1 MRLGILTG
9 MVSTEKKALAT
20 SVPGSRSD
28 VVVSESWETSI
39 EKIQIAESLGYEC
52 VVVPESWQLS
62 AMPWLS
68 LIAEHTNKI
77 QIGTSIINSFSRS
90 PAALAQDFA
99 TLEIISEG
107 RMILGIGSSSAAVVE
122 NYHGIPFKKPLRRL
136 KEYTEIF
143 NMLIS
148 GEKLFYE
155 GEIYK
160 LTQGFSL
167 RYDRPRNHVPVWIAS
182 LTPKSLEQSGEIAD
196 GIMPVHWPSSRMYEL
211 KDQMNIGA
219 KKVNRDVNEITV
231 APHSHLFILDG
242 NNDDKIWDEA
252 RKPLEMYI
260 NRMGNFYHEM
270 MTRTGWAKEVAESQ
284 KAFLNKDMDKAI
296 QAISNEMVEEIQVIG
311 TVEQIRDRLQERS
324 KNGAD
329 VQIIYMPKG
338 DPKEAG
344 KLLEKLIS

>member
-20 SVPGSRSD
+20 SVPGSRSN
-28 VVVSESWETSI
+28 VAIAESWQTSI

-62 AMPWLS
+62 AIPWLS

-155 GEIYK
+155 GEIYN

-167 RYDRPRNHVPVWIAS
+167 RYDRPRDHVPVWIAS

-196 GIMPVHWPSSRMYEL
+196 GIMPVHWPSSRMFEL
-211 KDQMNIGA
+211 KEQMNVGA
-219 KKVNRDVNEITV
+219 KKIDRDVNEIVV

-242 NNDDKIWDEA
+242 NNDDEIWDEA

-270 MTRTGWAKEVAESQ
+270 MTRTGWEKEVAESR
-284 KAFLNKDMDKAI
+284 KAFAGKDMDKAI
-296 QAISNEMVEEIQVIG
+296 QAISNDMVEEIQVIG

-338 DPKEAG
+338 EPKEAG

>member
-1 MRLGILTG
+1 

-20 SVPGSRSD
+20 SVPGSRSN
-28 VVVSESWETSI
+28 VAIAESWQTSI

-62 AMPWLS
+62 AIPWLS

-155 GEIYK
+155 GEIYN

-167 RYDRPRNHVPVWIAS
+167 RYDRPRDHVPVWIAS

-196 GIMPVHWPSSRMYEL
+196 GIMPVHWPSSRMFEL
-211 KDQMNIGA
+211 KEQMNVGA
-219 KKVNRDVNEITV
+219 KKIDRDVNEIVV

-242 NNDDKIWDEA
+242 NNDDEIWDEA

-270 MTRTGWAKEVAESQ
+270 MTRTGWEKEVAESR
-284 KAFLNKDMDKAI
+284 KAFAGKDMDKAI
-296 QAISNEMVEEIQVIG
+296 QAISNDMVEEIQVIG

-338 DPKEAG
+338 EPKEAG

>member
-28 VVVSESWETSI
+28 VVMSESWETSI

-62 AMPWLS
+62 AIPWLS

-107 RMILGIGSSSAAVVE
+107 RMILGIGSSSSAVVE

-155 GEIYK
+155 GEIYQ

-167 RYDRPRNHVPVWIAS
+167 RYDRPRDHVPVWIAS

-211 KDQMNIGA
+211 KDQMKIGA
-219 KKVNRDVNEITV
+219 KKINRDVNEITV

-242 NNDDKIWDEA
+242 NNDDAIWDEA

-284 KAFLNKDMDKAI
+284 EAFNNKDMDKAV
-296 QAISNEMVEEIQVIG
+296 QAISNDMVE
-311 TVEQIRDRLQERS
+311 
-324 KNGAD
+324 
-329 VQIIYMPKG
+329 
-338 DPKEAG
+338 
-344 KLLEKLIS
+344 

>member
-62 AMPWLS
+62 AIPWLS

-219 KKVNRDVNEITV
+219 K
-231 APHSHLFILDG
+231 
-242 NNDDKIWDEA
+242 
-252 RKPLEMYI
+252 I
-260 NRMGNFYHEM
+260 N
-270 MTRTGWAKEVAESQ
+270 
-284 KAFLNKDMDKAI
+284 
-296 QAISNEMVEEIQVIG
+296 
-311 TVEQIRDRLQERS
+311 
-324 KNGAD
+324 
-329 VQIIYMPKG
+329 
-338 DPKEAG
+338 
-344 KLLEKLIS
+344 KLSANQ

>member
-20 SVPGSRSD
+20 SMPGTRSD
-28 VVVSESWETSI
+28 VVISENWQTSM
-39 EKIQIAESLGYEC
+39 EKIKIAEDLGYEC

-62 AMPWLS
+62 AIPWLS

-90 PAALAQDFA
+90 PAALAQDYA

-143 NMLIS
+143 NILIS

-155 GEIYK
+155 GEIYN

-167 RYDRPRNHVPVWIAS
+167 RYDRPRDHVPVWIAS

-196 GIMPVHWPSSRMYEL
+196 GIMPVHWPSTRMNEL
-211 KDQMNIGA
+211 RQQLDIGA
-219 KKVNRDVNEITV
+219 KKINRDVNEVTI

-242 NNDDKIWDEA
+242 NNDNEIWDEA
-252 RKPLEMYI
+252 RRPLEMYI

-270 MTRTGWAKEVAESQ
+270 MARTGWEKEVRASQ
-284 KAFLNKDMDKAI
+284 DAFAKKDKDKAV

-311 TVEQIRDRLQERS
+311 TIEQIREKLQQRS
-324 KNGAD
+324 DNGAD
-329 VQIIYMPKG
+329 LQIIYMPKG
-338 DPKEAG
+338 DPKIAG
-344 KLLEKLIS
+344 RLLEKLIS